1 MRRVAAAPRSPGE
14 SDQRPDR
21 SASERSVSLAA
32 RGDIHSAVIGTQAG
46 LIGEFGGPAIVNV
59 TLSTRSIAPARLAQ
73 GLPIRCCWTRRR
85 RSRSYTRARY
95 GAAISD
101 ISPALAPPCFASWY
115 APRRPI

>member
-59 TLSTRSIAPARLAQ
+59 TLSTRLDSAGPLSAGPANPMLLDASP
-73 GLPIRCCWTRRR
+73 PISVLHSGTLWRR
-85 RSRSYTRARY
+85 
-95 GAAISD
+95 D
-101 ISPALAPPCFASWY
+101 Q
-115 APRRPI
+115 